1 MTGNGKIDEL
11 IAEVFFNE
19 IYIDVGQDQE
29 LKYHRDG
36 FDAMFVF
43 FFSMRCNDSVTAE
56 PRLLS
61 LPETKGRPEGGKP
74 RRTRSRT
81 RSQDPLVAEIRLTS
95 DILA

>member
-43 FFSMRCNDSVTAE
+43 FSRCDAM
-56 PRLLS
+56 
-61 LPETKGRPEGGKP
+61 
-74 RRTRSRT
+74 
-81 RSQDPLVAEIRLTS
+81 IR
-95 DILA
+95 

>member
-43 FFSMRCNDSVTAE
+43 FSRCDAMIRWQRNRDFYRF
-56 PRLLS
+56 PRQ
-61 LPETKGRPEGGKP
+61 KVAQKAGNRGGLEAGLEAKI
-74 RRTRSRT
+74 RS
-81 RSQDPLVAEIRLTS
+81 
-95 DILA
+95 